1 MRHGKKGAWC
11 LCQVALLKDGTA
23 MRVEAVKAPRKA
35 GAKKKRPLQPVG
47 RWQGK
52 PGELQRLL
60 DKVQ

>member
-1 MRHGKKGAWC
+1 
-11 LCQVALLKDGTA
+11 